1 MLDKKN
7 YFPKKLLLVKGEN
20 FFNYGILLLP
30 SLLPISLILLFISLR
45 TLELES
51 PSGGNPELYSSPAE
65 SIALEYCWSICSGSL
80 KSEQVISNFA
90 AISLNQIPGDPDS
103 IKGNKVRGVYWTKP
117 DSTGVEVSRD
127 VSIDESKYTEFVK
140 DFQHTYFK
148 EVYDELSKKY
158 KLGRV
163 RLLLKE
169 PRSTLS
175 WHRDPEPRLHIPI
188 YTNPGAIM
196 VIDKVAQHMPADG
209 SVWVTNNLK
218 YHNAFNGGEENRV
231 HLVACVLDYKFN

>member
-1 MLDKKN
+1 MFEDFYQVPDLKFDIQKLRGDLKDILEKK
-7 YFPKKLLLVKGEN
+7 K
-20 FFNYGILLLP
+20 FNTLGI
-30 SLLPISLILLFISLR
+30 SHF
-45 TLELES
+45 
-51 PSGGNPELYSSPAE
+51 G
-65 SIALEYCWSICSGSL
+65 
-80 KSEQVISNFA
+80 
-90 AISLNQIPGDPDS
+90 AIMMNQIPGDKS
-103 IKGNKVRGVYWTKP
+103 STTGHNVRGVYWTKP
-117 DSTGVEVSRD
+117 DSTGKEVSRD
-127 VSIDESKYTEFVK
+127 ISIEEEKYTEFVEDYK
-140 DFQHTYFK
+140 STYFK

-196 VIDKVAQHMPADG
+196 VIDKRAEHMPADG